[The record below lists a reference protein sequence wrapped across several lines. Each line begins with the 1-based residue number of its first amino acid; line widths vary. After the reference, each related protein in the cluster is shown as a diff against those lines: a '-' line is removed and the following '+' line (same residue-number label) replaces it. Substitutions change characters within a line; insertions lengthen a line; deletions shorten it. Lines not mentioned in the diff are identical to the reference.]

1 MQAAT
6 EKLMDDLRAV
16 VGDAEELLKVTANQT
31 GERVEKIRARAE
43 ESVRKARVRLL
54 AGAHDVDEAAR
65 AAAREVDSQVREN
78 PWAAAGIAAGVGLVL
93 GFLLGRK

>member
-1 MQAAT
+1 MQVAT

-16 VGDAEELLKVTANQT
+16 VGDAEELLKATASQT
-31 GERVEKIRARAE
+31 GERVEKVRARAE

-54 AGAHDVDEAAR
+54 AYGHDVQEAATT
-65 AAAREVDSQVREN
+65 AAREVDAQVREH
-78 PWAAAGIAAGVGLVL
+78 PWAAAGVAAGLGLIV

>member
-1 MQAAT
+1 MQVAT

-16 VGDAEELLKVTANQT
+16 LGDAEELLKVTANQT
-31 GERVEKIRARAE
+31 GERVEKARARAE
-43 ESVRKARVRLL
+43 ESVRKARVRML
-54 AGAHDVDEAAR
+54 
-65 AAAREVDSQVREN
+65 AAAHEVDGQVREN